1 MCLKK
6 VINKGIIT
14 FTAVALILSSL
25 VCASARA
32 SYQLDSYGGNAHAMG
47 NRLMRFEFHVVG
59 TDIMD
64 EIGATQVAVQE
75 KYYGAWITVA
85 TYDQESN
92 PEIYTTDDYIL
103 VSHIN
108 YYDGIPGTEYRARV
122 TAYASDYRGSDSRV
136 FYTGSD
142 ICQ

>member
-1 MCLKK
+1 MKRVYVRFTTLLL
-6 VINKGIIT
+6 T
-14 FTAVALILSSL
+14 FALLIAGSIP
-25 VCASARA
+25 ASARA
-32 SYQLDSYGGNAHAMG
+32 SDQLGQYGGSAHAMG

-75 KYYGAWITVA
+75 KYYGMWVTVA

-103 VSHIN
+103 FSHIN

-136 FYTGSD
+136 FYTSSD